1 MERHRELAELQRD
14 WKPPVELSGSSSR
27 EVELSGGGKA
37 VASLAIVLM
46 LGAIASIVFLTR
58 EASRQA
64 ADTRELLTSGV
75 VVDGVVTRKTRTGGE
90 DSKHRIAYEF
100 RHDGSLYG
108 GSATTSKRLWAK
120 LEVGSTVPVR
130 FLPSRPERNHL
141 DGSRARG
148 IPVWLAP
155 ALSALLVATA
165 LFLVWLIRR
174 QMQLLAE
181 GRPAPARVVKHK
193 SGQHGKSYTYEF
205 PVLGGGTKKGNSG
218 GEMSK
223 PPAVGSTICVIYD
236 RDNPGR
242 NCPYPLSL
250 VRVMR

>member
-1 MERHRELAELQRD
+1 MERHRELAELQKD
-14 WKPPVELSGSSSR
+14 WRPPVELSGSSSR
-27 EVELSGGGKA
+27 EVELSRGGKA

-64 ADTRELLTSGV
+64 AETNHLLTAGLVVEGV
-75 VVDGVVTRKTRTGGE
+75 ITRHWRTGGE

-100 RHDGSLYG
+100 RHDGRLYG

-120 LEVGSTVPVR
+120 LGVGSTVPVR
-130 FLPSRPERNHL
+130 FVPDRPERNHL
-141 DGSRARG
+141 DGSRTG
-148 IPVWLAP
+148 NMPIWLPP
-155 ALSALLVATA
+155 ALSALLVALA
-165 LFLVWLIRR
+165 MLMVWLIRR
-174 QMQLLAE
+174 QMQLLAD
-181 GRPAPARVVKHK
+181 GRPALARVVKHN

-218 GEMSK
+218 EISK